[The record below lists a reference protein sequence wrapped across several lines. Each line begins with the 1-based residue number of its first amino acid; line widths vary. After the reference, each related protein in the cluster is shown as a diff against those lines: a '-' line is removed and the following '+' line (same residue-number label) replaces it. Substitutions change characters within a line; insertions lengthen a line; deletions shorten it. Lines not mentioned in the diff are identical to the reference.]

1 MQDASNI
8 FTVLKQAEKILTEN
22 NIAEAKLDSQVL
34 LCGVLNIT
42 RSKLFQLRDKV
53 LSSQQY
59 DKYQSYIKRRI
70 TGEPINYILGKS
82 EFMGL
87 TFTVNKNVLIP
98 RQETEILVE
107 KVIEQIKKNNSLK
120 TLIDMGT
127 GSGCIPVSVCKYCPN
142 ISAVAADISSAAL
155 EVAKQNA
162 ILNNVSG
169 KIILKKSD
177 MFSDISEKFDIITSN
192 PPYISEQEFKTVQ
205 KELLFEPKNA
215 LVAEDNGLFF
225 YKIIADNLKNFLNE
239 NGFAFF
245 ELNSNISNKIN
256 ALFENKGYKNI
267 KIIKDYSGLDRVL
280 VIQNG

>member
-1 MQDASNI
+1 MK
-8 FTVLKQAEKILTEN
+8 TVFNLLQQAEKYLTLH
-22 NIAEAKLDSQVL
+22 NIEEAKLDSEVL

-42 RSKLFQLRDKV
+42 RSNLFLLRDKS
-53 LSSQQY
+53 LIPQQY
-59 DKYQSYIKRRI
+59 IKYQTYIERRISGEPVSYIL
-70 TGEPINYILGKS
+70 EKS

-87 TFTVNKNVLIP
+87 NFFVNKNVLIP

-107 KVIEQIKKNNSLK
+107 EVIKTVKQNDNLKSL
-120 TLIDMGT
+120 LDIGT
-127 GSGCIPVSVCKYCPN
+127 GSGCIPVSVCKYCFN

-162 ILNNVSG
+162 ILNNVSA
-169 KIILKKSD
+169 KIIFKKSD
-177 MFSDISEKFDIITSN
+177 MFGDILKKFDIITSN
-192 PPYISEQEFKTVQ
+192 PPYISEREFKTVQ
-205 KELLFEPKNA
+205 KELLFEPKEA
-215 LVAEDNGLFF
+215 LVASDDGLFF
-225 YKIIADNLKNFLNE
+225 YKIISDNLKNFLNE

-256 ALFENKGYKNI
+256 GLFENKGYKNI

>member
-1 MQDASNI
+1 MK
-8 FTVLKQAEKILTEN
+8 TVFNLLQQAEKYLTLH
-22 NIAEAKLDSQVL
+22 NIEEAKLDSEVL

-42 RSKLFQLRDKV
+42 RSNLFLLRDKS
-53 LSSQQY
+53 LTPQQY
-59 DKYQSYIKRRI
+59 IKYQTYIERRISGEPVSYIL
-70 TGEPINYILGKS
+70 EKS

-87 TFTVNKNVLIP
+87 NFFVNKNVLIP

-107 KVIEQIKKNNSLK
+107 EVIKTVKQNDNLKSL
-120 TLIDMGT
+120 LDIGT
-127 GSGCIPVSVCKYCPN
+127 GSGCIPVSVCKYCPD

-162 ILNNVSG
+162 ILNNVSA
-169 KIILKKSD
+169 KIIFKKSD
-177 MFSDISEKFDIITSN
+177 MFGDISKKFDIITSN
-192 PPYISEQEFKTVQ
+192 PPYISEREFKTVQ
-205 KELLFEPKNA
+205 KELLFEPKEA
-215 LVAEDNGLFF
+215 LVASDDGLFF
-225 YKIIADNLKNFLNE
+225 YKIISDNLKNFLNE

-256 ALFENKGYKNI
+256 GLFENKGYKNI